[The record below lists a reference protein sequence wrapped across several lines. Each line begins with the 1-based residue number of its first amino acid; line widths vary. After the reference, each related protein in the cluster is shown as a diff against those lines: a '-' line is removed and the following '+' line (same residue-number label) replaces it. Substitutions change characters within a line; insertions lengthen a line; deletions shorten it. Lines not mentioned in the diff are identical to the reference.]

1 MQRELHGLHRD
12 IGEISADL
20 QSLSHRLHSSKLEYL
35 GAVAAMK
42 GWCRE
47 FGQRQGTEIVF
58 TDDVRSF
65 VPFEIG
71 LCLFRVLQ
79 EAVQNAT
86 KHSGVKHVEVTV
98 TENPDELHL
107 LIRDSGKGFDVDAA
121 KRASGLGLTSMQ
133 ERVWM
138 VDGNLMIYSKPM
150 CGTSIDVHIPLP
162 SGQRAE
168 PVAV

>member
-1 MQRELHGLHRD
+1 
-12 IGEISADL
+12 
-20 QSLSHRLHSSKLEYL
+20 
-35 GAVAAMK
+35 
-42 GWCRE
+42 
-47 FGQRQGTEIVF
+47 
-58 TDDVRSF
+58 
-65 VPFEIG
+65 
-71 LCLFRVLQ
+71 
-79 EAVQNAT
+79 
-86 KHSGVKHVEVTV
+86 VKHVEVTL
-98 TENPDELHL
+98 TENANELHL